1 MAFVPGY
8 EYDVFVSYAHID
20 NEPVVEGNLG
30 WVDFFETLFRQRLR
44 VRLGSADVKIFR
56 DPHLQLVGDFSDQ
69 IVQTLNSSA
78 AFISILSPRYVDS
91 DWCVREIEKFCDL
104 TGTNRII
111 KIVKTAYDEPA
122 PERARAI
129 LEKLKNILD
138 CRFYNEDEQT
148 GRFNDLQPEID
159 KADIPAALDKV
170 DAIVQDLTRLLKQLR
185 TDARPQ
191 PQPQPQPQPA
201 IPVAPPR
208 TSPVPF
214 ASESKVKVFLAA
226 TTRDLVKTR
235 DEIKTELSQYQ
246 IDVLPNT
253 PLPDDATELIAEVR
267 EDLGATKLSIHL
279 LGANYGSVP
288 ELETRSIPRIQYDLA
303 NELRT
308 AGKLTQLIWMPDG
321 LSATDDRQ
329 RQFVEQV
336 RNNSAEFLR
345 AKIEDLK
352 SEIHKKLEPPPSNP
366 WADDGPD
373 DLINLS
379 LFFHPDDESS
389 VSPLYSY
396 LTLDEFLKVKL
407 PLKETDSLESH
418 RAFLQTS
425 DAVILYYGT
434 ADQNWV
440 VNMWRQ
446 IQRQVSASR
455 NKPLLA
461 KAIYAGSP
469 STPEKDLLQ
478 SDEDDDPLII
488 KNYGRFSPQYLDRFI
503 GKLRTAQGAP

>member
-8 EYDVFVSYAHID
+8 EYDVFLSYAHID
-20 NEPVVEGNLG
+20 NEPVIEGDPG
-30 WVDFFETLFRQRLR
+30 WVDFFEGLLRGRLR
-44 VRLGSADVKIFR
+44 VRLGSAEVRIFR
-56 DPHLQLVGDFSDQ
+56 DPRLQLLGEFSEQ
-69 IVQTLNSSA
+69 LVQTLNSSA
-78 AFISILSPRYVDS
+78 AFIGILSPRYVES
-91 DWCVREIEKFCDL
+91 DWCIREIEKFCEL
-104 TGTNRII
+104 TGNNRII
-111 KIVKTAYDEPA
+111 KIVKTAYDQPG
-122 PERARAI
+122 PESKARAI
-129 LEKLKNILD
+129 LDKVKNILE
-138 CRFYNEDEQT
+138 CRFYNEDEQS
-148 GRFNDLQPEID
+148 GKFNDLQPEID
-159 KADIPAALDKV
+159 KADIPAALDKT
-170 DAIVQDLTRLLKQLR
+170 DAIVQDLTKLLKQLR
-185 TDARPQ
+185 SDATPT
-191 PQPQPQPQPA
+191 
-201 IPVAPPR
+201 PVTSVSSATPITVPP
-208 TSPVPF
+208 
-214 ASESKVKVFLAA
+214 ASEGKVKVFLAA

-246 IDVLPNT
+246 IDVLPT
-253 PLPDDATELIAEVR
+253 LPLPDDANELIAQVR
-267 EDLGATKLSIHL
+267 ADLATTKLSIHL

-288 ELETRSIPRIQYDLA
+288 ELETRSVPRIQYDLG

-308 AGKLTQLIWMPDG
+308 AGALTQLIWMPDR
-321 LSATDDRQ
+321 LSADDERQ
-329 RQFVEQV
+329 RHFVEEV
-336 RNNSAEFLR
+336 HNNSAEFLR

-352 SEIHKKLEPPPSNP
+352 SEIHKKLAPQPSNP

-389 VSPLYSY
+389 ISQLFSY

-407 PLKETDSLESH
+407 PLKETDSLEDH

-425 DAVILYYGT
+425 DAVLLYYGS

-455 NKPLLA
+455 KKPLLA

-488 KNYGRFSPQYLDRFI
+488 KNYGRFSAQYLNRFI
-503 GKLRTAQGAP
+503 DKIRGAQGA

>member
-8 EYDVFVSYAHID
+8 EYDVFLSYAHID
-20 NEPVVEGNLG
+20 NEPVVKGDPG
-30 WVDFFETLFRQRLR
+30 WVDFFESLLRQRLR

-56 DPHLQLVGDFSDQ
+56 DPRLQLLGEFSEQ
-69 IVQTLNSSA
+69 IVQTLDRSA
-78 AFISILSPRYVDS
+78 AFIGILSPRYVDS
-91 DWCVREIEKFCDL
+91 DWCIREIDKFCEL
-104 TGTNRII
+104 TGANRII

-122 PERARAI
+122 PESKAREI
-129 LEKLKNILD
+129 LEKVKNVLE

-159 KADIPAALDKV
+159 KADIPTALDKT
-170 DAIVQDLTRLLKQLR
+170 DAIVQDLTKLLKQLR
-185 TDARPQ
+185 SDARPQ
-191 PQPQPQPQPA
+191 PA
-201 IPVAPPR
+201 ITVTTTTTTTATTTVAA
-208 TSPVPF
+208 
-214 ASESKVKVFLAA
+214 ASESRVKVFLAA

-253 PLPDDATELIAEVR
+253 PLPDDATELITEIR
-267 EDLGATKLSIHL
+267 GDLGNAKLSIHL

-288 ELETRSIPRIQYDLA
+288 ELETRSVPRIQYDLA

-321 LSATDDRQ
+321 LSAADDRQ
-329 RQFVEQV
+329 RQFVEEV

-352 SEIHKKLEPPPSNP
+352 SEIHKKLAPTPSNP

-379 LFFHPDDESS
+379 LFFHPDDEAS
-389 VSPLYSY
+389 VSALYSY
-396 LTLDEFLKVKL
+396 LILDEFLKVKL
-407 PLKETDSLESH
+407 PLKEADSLESH

-425 DAVILYYGT
+425 DAVLLYYGS

-455 NKPLLA
+455 KKPLLA

-488 KNYGRFSPQYLDRFI
+488 KNYGRFTPQHLNRFI
-503 GKLRTAQGAP
+503 GKLRTAQGAS